1 MKANLRPKVLL
12 PTAVLAV
19 LGIAGFAF
27 AFSGTPGGGGGDA
40 NAPLPKHTPAPV
52 SDVKLADWAKQAN
65 TICRNL
71 NDDNAKIPT
80 PQSRGE
86 IATLVTFSLDNADRS
101 LAELRA
107 LPMPAAKQKDIELML
122 KHFGQFVSLE
132 RKAIVS
138 IQAGD
143 VSAYAA
149 TTGAA
154 FSANDKGIVI
164 ARELGAGACGRNGSD
179 DTELARQLEK
189 HKVVVTVLY
198 TPGSPVDNLTVLEAR
213 AAAALSGVGFVS
225 IDVYDTQEIAL
236 VAAEYSTRGA
246 PAVLV
251 FRRNQGAVTQFNGYV
266 DRETIAQ
273 AADNAA
279 L

>member
-12 PTAVLAV
+12 PTAVLAL
-19 LGIAGFAF
+19 LGIAVGAY
-27 AFSGTPGGGGGDA
+27 AFSGTPGGGEA
-40 NAPLPKHTPAPV
+40 PAPLPKHNAAPAA
-52 SDVKLADWAKQAN
+52 DVKRTEWAKQAN
-65 TICRNL
+65 AICRDL
-71 NDDNAKIPT
+71 NDDNAAVPT
-80 PQSRGE
+80 AQSRGE
-86 IATLVTFSLDNADRS
+86 IATLTTITLNNADQA
-101 LAELRA
+101 LAALRA
-107 LPMPAAKQKDIELML
+107 LPVPAADKKDIELML
-122 KHFGQFVSLE
+122 KHFGQFISLE

-154 FSANDKGIVI
+154 FTANDKGIVI
-164 ARELGAGACGRNGSD
+164 ARKLGADACGRNGSD
-179 DTELARQLEK
+179 DTTLARELDR
-189 HKVVVTVLY
+189 HKVVVAVLY
-198 TPGSPVDNLTVLEAR
+198 TPGAAVDNITILEAR
-213 AAAALSGVGFVS
+213 AGAALSRVGFVA
-225 IDVYDTQEIAL
+225 IDVYDTHEIAL

-251 FRRNQGAVTQFNGYV
+251 FRRNQGAVTQFNGYM

>member
-1 MKANLRPKVLL
+1 MKVNLRPRVLL
-12 PTAVLAV
+12 PTAVLAL
-19 LGIAGFAF
+19 LGIAVGAF
-27 AFSGTPGGGGGDA
+27 AFSGTPGGGTP
-40 NAPLPKHTPAPV
+40 NTPLPVHKAAPAT
-52 SDVKLADWAKQAN
+52 DVTRSAWAKQAN
-65 TICRNL
+65 VICRDL
-71 NDDNAKIPT
+71 NDANAEIAT

-86 IATLVTFSLDNADRS
+86 IATLVSITLNNADQA
-101 LAELRA
+101 LAGLTA
-107 LPMPAAKQKDIELML
+107 LPMPAQDKADIERML
-122 KHFGQFVSLE
+122 KHFGQFISLE

-143 VSAYAA
+143 VSSYAVL
-149 TTGAA
+149 TGAA

-179 DTELARQLEK
+179 DTELARELDR
-189 HKVVVTVLY
+189 HRVVIAVLY
-198 TPGSPVDNLTVLEAR
+198 TPGAAVDNLTVLEAR

-236 VAAEYSTRGA
+236 VTAEYSTRGA